1 MRSGAQRGSEMS
13 ETTTTNEMPEKF
25 YLPAVTL
32 PSSRNRIEAVVE
44 DLFDFHGVVPIPTTY
59 NT

>member
-1 MRSGAQRGSEMS
+1 MS